1 MVDLNDFKRLI
12 GISEDEYS
20 MDDKLSWILETNYSR
35 LKNRLGGIDVPD
47 ELEYIVLE
55 LSVIRFNR
63 IGSEGLSSHSVEGES
78 QNWNEDDF
86 AGFENDIND
95 WLDRQADTR
104 KGRVRFL

>member
-1 MVDLNDFKRLI
+1 MIDLKDFKRLI
-12 GISEDEYS
+12 GISEDACS

-35 LKNRLGGIDVPD
+35 LKNRLGEIDVPD

-63 IGSEGLSSHSVEGES
+63 IGSEGLSSHTVEGES
-78 QNWNEDDF
+78 QNWNDDDF
-86 AGFENDIND
+86 ACFENDIND
-95 WLDRQADTR
+95 WLDNQTDTK